1 MTRTSGCLKEIL
13 AVNPNL
19 RMYSFAEYMQDK
31 GMWDAMTPE
40 QRGPDVSYLHSLQ
53 STLGSL
59 RTSLWAR
66 DVMPAPDAPPR
77 PTPTALP
84 ARTSGK
90 CAYCGGW
97 RGSAAS
103 CPNCGGPS

>member
-1 MTRTSGCLKEIL
+1 M
-13 AVNPNL
+13 AVNPSDTFSSYL
-19 RMYSFAEYMQDK
+19 RNAGQ
-31 GMWDAMTPE
+31 WDAMTPE

-59 RTSLWAR
+59 RTSLWACG
-66 DVMPAPDAPPR
+66 VMPAPDAEAR

-90 CAYCGGW
+90 CAYCGGR